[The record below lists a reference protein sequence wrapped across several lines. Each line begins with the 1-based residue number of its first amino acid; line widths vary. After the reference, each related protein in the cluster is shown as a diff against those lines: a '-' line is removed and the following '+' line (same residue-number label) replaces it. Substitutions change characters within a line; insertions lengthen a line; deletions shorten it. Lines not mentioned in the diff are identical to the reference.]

1 MSAPADAA
9 AAASAVED
17 VKLHLDEVTGEM
29 ISKSYVAALDQL
41 DGTDWIE
48 SLLIADANPSP
59 FDHLYHS
66 ELKKR
71 LKNREKEAKK
81 AEKAASAPAPATSE
95 KAAKKT
101 VSAAEEEENLNP
113 NVCLVNAT
121 GVCRLVKWLNLTS

>member
-1 MSAPADAA
+1 MPT
-9 AAASAVED
+9 
-17 VKLHLDEVTGEM
+17 LTHL
-29 ISKSYVAALDQL
+29 
-41 DGTDWIE
+41 
-48 SLLIADANPSP
+48 LLIT
-59 FDHLYHS
+59 FHYS

-81 AEKAASAPAPATSE
+81 AEKAASAPVPAASD

-121 GVCRLVKWLNLTS
+121 GVSNLTIGSI